1 MKVEAWYL
9 MRSRQA
15 KKKKISD
22 SKKEVTFNRGIYII
36 LRDAINF
43 YSKGDKPKGVEIFF
57 YEGNPAPIKIESKNE
72 DDSIEYL
79 NKYIYENVIE
89 QTGAMPKERMSHTFN
104 WLRDNVSIGN
114 FVKWGFMLLIVGA
127 AIGGQLGLF

>member
-9 MRSRQA
+9 LRSRQA

-22 SKKEVTFNRGIYII
+22 NKSEVTFNRGIYII

-43 YSKGDKPKGVEIFF
+43 YKKGDKPKGVEIFF
-57 YEGNPAPIKIESKNE
+57 YEGNPAPIKIESKGE

-79 NKYIYENVIE
+79 NRYIYENVIE
-89 QTGAMPKERMSHTFN
+89 QTGAIPKERMSRTFN
-104 WLRDNVSIGN
+104 WLRENLSIGN
-114 FVKWGFMLLIVGA
+114 FVKWGLILLIVGA
-127 AIGGQLGLF
+127 AIGGQLGIW

>member
-9 MRSRQA
+9 LRSRQA

-22 SKKEVTFNRGIYII
+22 SKKEVTFNQGIYII

-43 YSKGDKPKGVEIFF
+43 YRKGDKPKGVEIFF
-57 YEGNPAPIKIESKNE
+57 YEGNPAPIKIDSKGK

-79 NKYIYENVIE
+79 NRYIYENVIE
-89 QTGAMPKERMSHTFN
+89 QTGALPKERMSRTFN
-104 WLRDNVSIGN
+104 WVRENLSIGN
-114 FVKWGFMLLIVGA
+114 FVKWGLILLIVGV
-127 AIGGQLGLF
+127 AIGGQIGLW

>member
-9 MRSRQA
+9 LRSRQA

-22 SKKEVTFNRGIYII
+22 NKAEVTFNRGIYII

-43 YSKGDKPKGVEIFF
+43 YRKGDKPKGVEIFF
-57 YEGNPAPIKIESKNE
+57 YEGNPAPIKIDSKGK

-79 NKYIYENVIE
+79 NRYIYENVIE
-89 QTGAMPKERMSHTFN
+89 QTGALPKERMSRTFN
-104 WLRDNVSIGN
+104 WVRENLSIGN
-114 FVKWGFMLLIVGA
+114 FVKWGLILLIVSV
-127 AIGGQLGLF
+127 AIGGQIGLW

>member
-9 MRSRQA
+9 LRSRQA

-22 SKKEVTFNRGIYII
+22 SKQEVIFNRGIYII

-43 YSKGDKPKGVEIFF
+43 YKKGDKPKGVEIYFF
-57 YEGNPAPIKIESKNE
+57 EGNPAPIKIESKGE

-79 NKYIYENVIE
+79 NRYIYENVIE
-89 QTGAMPKERMSHTFN
+89 QTGAIPKERMSRTFN
-104 WLRDNVSIGN
+104 WMRENLSIGN
-114 FVKWGFMLLIVGA
+114 FVKWGLILLIVGA
-127 AIGGQLGLF
+127 AIGGQFGLW